1 MMPHA
6 IVAFAAMMVLAGCEC
21 AGGLPS
27 AMRTYGEGYDVVP
40 TTEWTLEGYRFYR
53 VSVIGADPPSTQIVA
68 LDEATDA
75 HVEGAALFALFSDL
89 PPEGLASHACFTLL
103 DGCTPL
109 ADADPRAAA
118 ALGGETSLVRAPH
131 LDDQDRL
138 VFDVA
143 RDRPTPEATRITIDV
158 RGGRI
163 ASRATLHAPEAASE
177 PETIHVTLGLSA
189 APPSF
194 VTATYTSPATIDG
207 CISALAGACVATT
220 RVTLE
225 EEANEELTQLL
236 ADVRAMPRCEPG
248 GIEPGDL
255 DYTLSW
261 PGSPSYVG
269 SVPADASRMAARNE
283 GPCRADARLAWWIA
297 HWIVAAASPAEVPG
311 RAPPI
316 P

>member
-1 MMPHA
+1 MRLC
-6 IVAFAAMMVLAGCEC
+6 AMALGATLVLAGCEC

-27 AMRTYGEGYDVVP
+27 ALRTYGDGYDVVRA
-40 TTEWTLEGYRFYR
+40 TEWTLAGYRFSR

-68 LDEATDA
+68 LDEATGER
-75 HVEGAALFALFSDL
+75 VEGAALFALFSDL

-109 ADADPRAAA
+109 ADADPRAAT
-118 ALGGETSLVRAPH
+118 ALGGDASLVRAPH

-138 VFDVA
+138 VFDVV
-143 RDRPTPEATRITIDV
+143 RDRPTLEATRVTVDV

-163 ASRATLHAPEAASE
+163 ASRATLHAPDAASE
-177 PETIHVTLGLSA
+177 PETIRVTLGVSA
-189 APPSF
+189 TPPSF
-194 VTATYTSPATIDG
+194 VTATYTAPATIDG
-207 CISALAGACVATT
+207 CISAVAGACVATT
-220 RVTLE
+220 RVTLD
-225 EEANEELTQLL
+225 EEANDELTRWV

-269 SVPADASRMAARNE
+269 SVPPDASRMEGRNA
-283 GPCRADARLAWWIA
+283 GPCHADARLAWWIA
-297 HWIVAAASPAEVPG
+297 SRIVAAARPVP
-311 RAPPI
+311 PTP
-316 P
+316 